1 MNSALVT
8 LTDMNTR
15 FEDLLKPQGYEVH
28 PWGLETNT
36 QEGRVA
42 ENEYFAVAFQPFD
55 AWDTLVAAAGPAEL
69 ELAASMKRGS
79 SKVWDTYLLLA
90 CRESLYS
97 RDQYDR
103 LVQIQYD
110 TRRMRKLVVTGV
122 GDELSALETIVR
134 PFMALQKLKESTQ
147 ARDPLATLTQKLMA
161 QGYRREMLDRA
172 VSLFRDGR
180 SLDAL

>member
-15 FEDLLKPQGYEVH
+15 FEDLLKPQGYVVH
-28 PWGLETNT
+28 PWDLDATA

-55 AWDTLVAAAGPAEL
+55 AWDTLVAAAEPAEL
-69 ELAASMKRGS
+69 ELAASMKHGS
-79 SKVWDTYLLLA
+79 SKVWDAYLLLA
-90 CRESLYS
+90 CRETLHS
-97 RDQYDR
+97 REQFDR
-103 LVQIQYD
+103 LVHIQYD

-134 PFMALQKLKESTQ
+134 PFMALEKLKEVAQT
-147 ARDPLATLTQKLMA
+147 RDPLATLTQKLVT
-161 QGYRREMLDRA
+161 QGYRRDLLDRA
-172 VSLFRDGR
+172 VSLFKDGR